1 MYLTSVLLVI
11 NDKFNAVDIIEE
23 NLKIAGS
30 RTQLL
35 VYNNGCR
42 TSEIISEVRSLSTLF
57 LENDSP
63 IEKTFPECVNE
74 LLRLSSGEFIFVVD
88 QYCYFEESWLKKLC
102 DSYSNFKSGVI
113 SFNKTVELPIEY
125 TLDSNDE
132 LIGIY
137 NENNVVTQLPFFKK
151 ELLHVVGG
159 FNSGYDARFSI
170 IDFSFRIFNFYGY
183 LNYYIPEL
191 NYVSYS
197 YYFDDYSINQI
208 QAKNQIFTQKNQFI
222 EIFNI
227 TPLVSEII
235 DRLKNHFNDKVIFSN
250 KLGAIFIN
258 NDRFNQNDLIFIA
271 EIISQYNIQLEMFP
285 QSYFDDYILK
295 SSIIILIRK

>member
-42 TSEIISEVRSLSTLF
+42 TSEIISEVQSLSTLF
-57 LENDSP
+57 LENNSP

-74 LLRLSSGEFIFVVD
+74 LLRLSSGEFIFVID
-88 QYCYFEESWLKKLC
+88 QYSYFEENWLKKLC

-113 SFNKTVELPIEY
+113 SLNKTVELPIEY
-125 TLDSNDE
+125 TLNSDDD

-137 NENNVVTQLPFFKK
+137 NENNVITQLPFFKK
-151 ELLHVVGG
+151 ELIHVVGG
-159 FNSGYDARFSI
+159 FNGSYDARFSI
-170 IDFSFRIFNFYGY
+170 IDFSYKVFNFYGY

-197 YYFDDYSINQI
+197 CYVDDYSINQKEV
-208 QAKNQIFTQKNQFI
+208 QNHIFNQKNKFI
-222 EIFNI
+222 EIFSV
-227 TPLVSEII
+227 TPIISEII
-235 DRLKNHFNDKVIFSN
+235 DKLKNHFNDKVIFSN

-258 NDRFNQNDLIFIA
+258 NNCFNQNDLIYIA
-271 EIISQYNIQLEMFP
+271 EIISQYNLQLEMFP

-295 SSIIILIRK
+295 SSIIILIRQ